1 MLVTGQVHLGEV
13 ASRLDAPVPVRISRL
28 FEEELGGGGQP
39 KRGMPL
45 RTRPP
50 DEVVRRF
57 RLAACIARW
66 LNAGVPIAEV
76 ARRVGNLPELSNVD
90 ITAASTAT
98 SGRIAR
104 PPSRVMQRWIS
115 RLTQER
121 VHDFSFGSCLVM
133 AACACRADRGHS
145 GGGTLQ
151 LFVRR
156 SE

>member
-1 MLVTGQVHLGEV
+1 MLVTGQVRLGEV

-76 ARRVGNLPELSNVD
+76 ARRVGNLPEVIQRRYHGCIDGHERSHRQTTLSGHAEVD
-90 ITAASTAT
+90 LTVD
-98 SGRIAR
+98 SGKG
-104 PPSRVMQRWIS
+104 SRFLI
-115 RLTQER
+115 RLLPGDGC
-121 VHDFSFGSCLVM
+121 VCVP
-133 AACACRADRGHS
+133 C
-145 GGGTLQ
+145 
-151 LFVRR
+151 
-156 SE
+156 